1 MTEVAGTFER
11 PEHRESVD
19 RATYDHRQTRHSSPR
34 QSLGTNSHRTLERFQ
49 STQEMAKLGGANATH
64 LQMTL
69 FRVARLT
76 DEPTRH
82 LIFG

>member
-1 MTEVAGTFER
+1 
-11 PEHRESVD
+11 
-19 RATYDHRQTRHSSPR
+19 
-34 QSLGTNSHRTLERFQ
+34 
-49 STQEMAKLGGANATH
+49 MAKLGGANATH

-69 FRVARLT
+69 FRGARLT